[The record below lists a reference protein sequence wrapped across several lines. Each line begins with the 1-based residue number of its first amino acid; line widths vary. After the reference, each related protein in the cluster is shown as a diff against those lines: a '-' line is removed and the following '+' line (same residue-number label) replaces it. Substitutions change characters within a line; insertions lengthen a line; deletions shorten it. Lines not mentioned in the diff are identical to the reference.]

1 MKTFLVLDIKYASG
15 QIAYVRAIKS
25 SWTTGHLHDFISHFL
40 FSLPLIMQLLW
51 SRDDPFALLALG
63 GEIHTL
69 DPRFWSQAPSENDG
83 EEEDG
88 EASQRGRQGG
98 GEAKRPRSGAKLES
112 TISGDEA
119 PTTSASNGEMT
130 GPQTEDGE
138 GRNGGGSWVRM
149 KR

>member
-1 MKTFLVLDIKYASG
+1 MKTFPVRDIKYASG

-25 SWTTGHLHDFISHFL
+25 SWTTGHLHDFISLF
-40 FSLPLIMQLLW
+40 FSLPLNKQLLW

-98 GEAKRPRSGAKLES
+98 GGEAKRPRSGAKLES

-119 PTTSASNGEMT
+119 STSASNGEMT